1 MHKLDSLADDLE
13 MQIFERT
20 RELEEERMKSE
31 LLLYSMM
38 PEWVSFV
45 NSSLSCLVLTIDN
58 PHAYIIYTFAHIFL
72 DRRLLDFSNIR
83 SVRVAE
89 KAEGGSIE
97 FCRRRPEADIHKVGQ
112 KTGLFFRLDN
122 LVTVSPR
129 KACSMSKFSQFYR
142 EKGTKLAFQ

>member
-1 MHKLDSLADDLE
+1 MCRWLVFVVTTYRNLNIVDAVMHKLDSLADDLE

-58 PHAYIIYTFAHIFL
+58 PHAYIIYTFAHIF
-72 DRRLLDFSNIR
+72 
-83 SVRVAE
+83 
-89 KAEGGSIE
+89 
-97 FCRRRPEADIHKVGQ
+97 
-112 KTGLFFRLDN
+112 
-122 LVTVSPR
+122 
-129 KACSMSKFSQFYR
+129 
-142 EKGTKLAFQ
+142 